1 MENIGLRSW
10 QYRASAVKS
19 VQKNEREPT
28 FLVRLKQATL
38 VSNYY
43 IALFD
48 FRKPKNRRLMTVS
61 METVW
66 QNLSF
71 ICDES

>member
-19 VQKNEREPT
+19 VQKPSESQY
-28 FLVRLKQATL
+28 FLIRLKQATL

-61 METVW
+61 METVSMAKS
-66 QNLSF
+66 L
-71 ICDES
+71 IYLR

>member
-19 VQKNEREPT
+19 VQKTSESQY
-28 FLVRLKQATL
+28 FLVRLKQAAL

-43 IALFD
+43 IALFN

-61 METVW
+61 METVSMAKS
-66 QNLSF
+66 L
-71 ICDES
+71 IYLR